1 MAFFSYKSEIMKTS
15 FFILILLLKLSNLAA
30 QNQQEQQLIKVLET
44 FFEGLHEADTNK
56 IKTVV
61 HPDFRV
67 LTTLTQMAKPYYAS
81 MSGQNFLQGVMNPRK
96 RPWREH
102 LWTYDIHVDANLATI
117 TTEYTFYLG
126 ADDKGIAHCGVNV
139 FTVVQTPEE
148 EWRIVQIA
156 DTRRNENCID
166 KATTQQT
173 KDRINKLMDSW
184 HKAAAEADED
194 TFFDELMTK
203 DAIYLGTDASER
215 WLRDELKEW
224 SKVHFDKESAWSF
237 TANWRN
243 VYLANNQRMAWFEE
257 SLDTWMGECRGSGV
271 VERINGE
278 WKIKHYNLSIM
289 VPNDIVKDFISLV
302 KNGPSTDESNT
313 KKSKKKK
320 KKAK

>member
-1 MAFFSYKSEIMKTS
+1 MKIS
-15 FFILILLLKLSNLAA
+15 FFIVIMLFSQWHLSA
-30 QNQQEQQLIKVLET
+30 QNKQEQQLIKIVDT
-44 FFEGLHEADTNK
+44 FLEGLHEGDTSK
-56 IKTVV
+56 IRTVI
-61 HPDFRV
+61 HPEFRV
-67 LTTLTQMAKPYYAS
+67 LTTLTQMAKPFYAS
-81 MSGQNFLQGVMNPRK
+81 MTGQDFLNGVTHPRK

-102 LWTYDIHVDANLATI
+102 LWTYDIHLDNNLATI

-126 ADDKGIAHCGVNV
+126 AEEKGISHCGVNV
-139 FTVVQTPEE
+139 FTIVQTPEE

-156 DTRRNENCID
+156 DTRRNKDCID
-166 KATTQQT
+166 KATTELA
-173 KDRINKLMDSW
+173 KDHINKLMDSW

-194 TFFDELMTK
+194 TFFEGLMTK

-289 VPNDIVKDFISLV
+289 VPNDIVKDFMSLV
-302 KNGPSTDESNT
+302 KNGPSTDE
-313 KKSKKKK
+313 KEAPKKKTRK
-320 KKAK
+320 K